1 MFCQL
6 LDKLRYIVLVSVL
19 SFAAVSHATVTS
31 DQFCWRDSYGRGV
44 GTIPTS
50 CTAGKTYDT
59 GLCYESCRAG
69 YTGVGP
75 VCWQQ
80 CPPGYVDTGAFCHIN
95 KPLVVAGSWRCTTEW
110 GGICWWWTTDCPA
123 GYGNGAVGLCSLNP
137 TSPPNGMKGTYLD
150 PIKDSYGRGVGTLPT
165 GCPGGE
171 YDAGLCYQNCNAGYD
186 GVGPVCWN
194 SCPAGKK
201 PCGAGCADS
210 DAVCAEVTS
219 NQVIS
224 AFQVIS
230 TIASG
235 GVFGA
240 ASNSITR
247 AESLSRTQQ
256 LVAELKAGWNN
267 IKNSDAYELLK
278 DTHDTYKIEQI
289 ITTNSPEEA
298 MRIASTFDPTGVA
311 GAVAAFTFPVCGR

>member
-1 MFCQL
+1 M
-6 LDKLRYIVLVSVL
+6 
-19 SFAAVSHATVTS
+19 
-31 DQFCWRDSYGRGV
+31 
-44 GTIPTS
+44 
-50 CTAGKTYDT
+50 
-59 GLCYESCRAG
+59 
-69 YTGVGP
+69 
-75 VCWQQ
+75 
-80 CPPGYVDTGAFCHIN
+80 
-95 KPLVVAGSWRCTTEW
+95 
-110 GGICWWWTTDCPA
+110 
-123 GYGNGAVGLCSLNP
+123 
-137 TSPPNGMKGTYLD
+137 
-150 PIKDSYGRGVGTLPT
+150 
-165 GCPGGE
+165 
-171 YDAGLCYQNCNAGYD
+171 
-186 GVGPVCWN
+186 
-194 SCPAGKK
+194 
-201 PCGAGCADS
+201 
-210 DAVCAEVTS
+210 TS